1 MTHRDLL
8 ENAYAAYNRR
18 DVDGLLELLTEDV
31 DWPDGDARLVGRAAV
46 RRYWLDQFTQT
57 RTRDEPVRFV
67 ALSPDRT
74 AVHIDQTVQ
83 DRHGRVLSRGAF
95 RYSFTVR
102 GGLISRLDVAAV
114 TTLGLIGSGEIG
126 GALARLAVDAG
137 YDVVLSNSR
146 GPETLS
152 DLVEELGPRAW
163 AATAEGAAAA
173 GDVVAVA
180 IPLGAHRAVPV
191 GPLAGKVVIDAN
203 NYFPHRD
210 GVFPELEAGTTTT
223 SELLQQHLP
232 TSRVV
237 KAFNDIGAG
246 ELATQGQPPA
256 TPGRRALA
264 IAGDDAAAKRTVA
277 VLIDEFGYDVVDVG
291 PLTEGWRYQRDT
303 PAWAGRR
310 DADALRA
317 ALGRAER
324 HAGRG

>member
-8 ENAYAAYNRR
+8 DNAYAAYNRR

-46 RRYWLDQFTQT
+46 RRYWLHQFTQT
-57 RTRDEPVRFV
+57 RTHDEPVRFV

-74 AVHIDQTVQ
+74 AVHIDQTVR
-83 DRHGRVLSRGAF
+83 DRHGRVLSRGTL

-102 GGLISRLDVAAV
+102 GGLISRLDISAV
-114 TTLGLIGSGEIG
+114 TTLGLLGSGEIG
-126 GALARLAVDAG
+126 GALARLAVGAGHDA
-137 YDVVLSNSR
+137 VLSGSR
-146 GPETLS
+146 GPEVLS
-152 DLVEELGPRAW
+152 GLVEELGPRAR
-163 AATAEGAAAA
+163 AATAGEAAAA

-180 IPLGAHRAVPV
+180 IPLGDHRTVPV

-203 NYFPHRD
+203 DHLPHRD
-210 GVFPELEAGTTTT
+210 GVLPELEAGTTTT
-223 SELLQQHLP
+223 SELLQRHLP
-232 TSRVV
+232 ASRVV
-237 KAFNDIGAG
+237 EAINDIGAG
-246 ELATQGQPPA
+246 ELATQGQPSG

-277 VLIDEFGYDVVDVG
+277 GLIDEFGFDAVDVG
-291 PLTEGWRYQRDT
+291 PLAEGRRYRRGT

-310 DADALRA
+310 DADALRT

>member
-46 RRYWLDQFTQT
+46 RRYWLHQFTET
-57 RTRDEPVRFV
+57 RTHDEPVRFV

-74 AVHIDQTVQ
+74 AVHIDQTVR
-83 DRHGRVLSRGAF
+83 DRHGRVLSRGAL

-102 GGLISRLDVAAV
+102 GGLISRLDISAV

-137 YDVVLSNSR
+137 YDAVLSNSR

-152 DLVEELGPRAW
+152 DLVEELGPRAR
-163 AATAEGAAAA
+163 AATAGEAAAA

-180 IPLGAHRAVPV
+180 IPLGAYRAVPL

-203 NYFPHRD
+203 NYFPQRD
-210 GVFPELEAGTTTT
+210 GVLPELEAGTSTT
-223 SELLQQHLP
+223 SELLQRHLP

-237 KAFNDIGAG
+237 KAFNNIGAG
-246 ELATQGQPPA
+246 ELATQGLPSG
-256 TPGRRALA
+256 TLGRRALA

-277 VLIDEFGYDVVDVG
+277 GLIDEFGYDVVDAG
-291 PLTEGWRYQRDT
+291 PLAEGWRYQRGT

-310 DADALRA
+310 DVDELRA

-324 HAGRG
+324 YAETG